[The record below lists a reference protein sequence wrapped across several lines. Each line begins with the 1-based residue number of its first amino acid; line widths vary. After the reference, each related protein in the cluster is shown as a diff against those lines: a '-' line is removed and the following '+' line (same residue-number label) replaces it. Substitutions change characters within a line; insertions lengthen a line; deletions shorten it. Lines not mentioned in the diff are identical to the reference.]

1 MRGLLLAHLSTQL
14 RASPIF
20 LRHPPPRESG
30 SRSPERNEHLPY
42 PEVGTDSSSPC
53 KRHTLG
59 EGNGRGTLFHPS
71 ERRKGTQDLKVHWY
85 PRYVPVD
92 EQRAR
97 TVSEI
102 QGLRARGV
110 RVQPIELR
118 GRTIARNFWGRRWCE
133 HLESFSEYA
142 ARLAHGR
149 AYVRNGSIC
158 HLAIEPG
165 AVDAMVV
172 DSTLYRVSIRIRQL
186 DGPAWTAIRRT
197 CAGRLGSVAEL
208 HQGLLS
214 DHVAA
219 VFTQRDA
226 GLFPHPG
233 EIVSSCEC
241 EDRAT
246 MCKHA
251 AAVLSGV
258 GSRLDDNPELLFLLR
273 GVNEVELFSTEPA
286 PAGDRVTAD
295 TPGLDMQ
302 NGTPN
307 AAAGMAL
314 AVDGVDRVDGVTGF
328 EASAAE
334 SPGATDAAT
343 PPRRVK
349 KTLTYRPPIPAAG
362 LPQAAPSDVTDDVSF
377 EPTGELVAELREQC
391 GCSIAEF
398 AALLQVT
405 PTSVRRW
412 ENTAGPLNLHARPWE
427 ALLALHLE
435 VEKHRG

>member
-1 MRGLLLAHLSTQL
+1 
-14 RASPIF
+14 
-20 LRHPPPRESG
+20 
-30 SRSPERNEHLPY
+30 
-42 PEVGTDSSSPC
+42 
-53 KRHTLG
+53 
-59 EGNGRGTLFHPS
+59 
-71 ERRKGTQDLKVHWY
+71 
-85 PRYVPVD
+85 
-92 EQRAR
+92 
-97 TVSEI
+97 
-102 QGLRARGV
+102 
-110 RVQPIELR
+110 VQPIELR

-172 DSTLYRVSIRIRQL
+172 DSTLYHVSIRIRQL
-186 DGPAWTAIRRT
+186 EAPSWTAIRRR
-197 CAGRLGSVAEL
+197 CAGRIGSAVEL
-208 HQGLLS
+208 HQGLLP

-226 GLFPHPG
+226 GLFPQPG

-295 TPGLDMQ
+295 TPGLAMQ
-302 NGTPN
+302 NGMMPN

-314 AVDGVDRVDGVTGF
+314 AVDGVDRVTAF

-334 SPGATDAAT
+334 SPGAIDTAT
-343 PPRRVK
+343 PRRVK
-349 KTLTYRPPIPAAG
+349 KTLTYRAPIPAAG
-362 LPQAAPSDVTDDVSF
+362 LPQAAPPDVTEEVSF

-398 AALLQVT
+398 ADLLQVT